1 MKKKNSKTKN
11 FSESR
16 KTDSTLFDL
25 IHKYNELRLIAN
37 AIYNSDYFMIAT
49 KKEQKEIEA
58 AATCISKALVSA
70 IGLEAINHDFLPD
83 DSGNNDRSWGDNLPD
98 DSGNG
103 TDIDK
108 EWHDAIKKMMNIA
121 YGETKADGMTKAAA
135 RQTLNSLYGATGSHD
150 AVFDEVEFTHTPYKS
165 RHINDRATSIMAMN
179 RKILSELGAK
189 SPVGVLA
196 KHLTAFGNE
205 YDGDTDDDSN
215 GDEVKDH
222 SEINLGNFIEGP
234 FYGYQ
239 YLDIC
244 RQCGFD
250 VDETLKQIE
259 KVASQ
264 YNIQEIN
271 LVDIVDDRYQIK
283 PDGKYTLGTGSVFF
297 VTNKNDSSKS
307 PVFILIYAQ
316 PYTKVRGSDISNFSV
331 EIIPV
336 KEEEST
342 KEESDKSDD
351 HDSSEAKDFSEVK
364 LGNFVAGLFYSDQYR
379 ALAIQ
384 YGFDMD
390 NTLEQ
395 IEKLASY
402 HHIQEINLVAIVDSQ
417 NEITADK
424 YTLEPGSVFFV
435 TNKNDS
441 SKSPVFVLIYMQPYT
456 KTKSFDIS
464 RFSFEVVPAEV
475 EESTKTNYIELTNP
489 DSYFNIANANP
500 NNAIDLS
507 ATLDR
512 IKDVARM
519 RGINSITFTGMLE
532 YGLDVYDHKYSLKP
546 GSLFYINDGPN
557 MTNFLLVT
565 EVDDTQDAT
574 RVQFIESIMKP
585 KDEELTNLDSIE
597 FVGIDAYYSIDNP
610 NNDIDLDATLI
621 KIKEK
626 AKEKGIKTITFVDT
640 IKDDNHISDKYSF
653 ELGSFFF
660 VKNTDGSRFILV
672 NDTNP
677 TTFQYFYPVMTKKDD
692 SEEDSSDSKEDDI
705 KVVKDEETV
714 VVSSDEA
721 SPDYVI
727 NQYADADTSELD
739 PSIYTKVAF
748 PIFMKPTD
756 TGTDVSFAEICN
768 IYDFDISET
777 VKRIKNAAYLEEIE
791 EVNYVDSFQ
800 TFDDIFN
807 TEMSIRYGYHDG
819 SLFLVRESTKGKL
832 DPCFV
837 ILRKQHDDSYYDA
850 YLYRVNPIMRPA
862 KIHGIKKIDIIDKYA
877 DGDVRIADELKNL
890 IDIDHTYRIKEICNK
905 RNYDYDRISSCLK
918 GVIAIIGGGTRLT
931 FEGIVDSINEIVLVD
946 PVVAYNTCSVFF
958 VRDLILSEG
967 EPYFVIYMPITGKT
981 ENGYNFRLYRIYP
994 IPNLNQDPNTDSQD
1008 DSNVREI
1015 INQFTAIYRANLEV
1029 SEADRDA
1036 YMKVEFSS
1044 LINLNAN
1051 EGINSLSNIC
1061 YAWKFKFYDTI
1072 KRIRFVAYMNNFK
1085 EIKFDGT
1092 VCSHE
1097 EISEKEVL
1105 YSNGSLLF
1113 VSDEEDPHFVIVEF
1127 VDGSTCLNRINP
1139 VKE

>member
-1 MKKKNSKTKN
+1 MKKKNSKIKK

-16 KTDSTLFDL
+16 KTDNTLFDL
-25 IHKYNELRLIAN
+25 INKYDELRSIAN
-37 AIYNSDYFMIAT
+37 AIYNSDYYMIAT

-58 AATCISKALVSA
+58 AAVCISKALVSA

-83 DSGNNDRSWGDNLPD
+83 DSGNGAD
-98 DSGNG
+98 
-103 TDIDK
+103 TDKDA
-108 EWHDAIKKMMNIA
+108 HDAIKKIMNIA

-135 RQTLNSLYGATGSHD
+135 RQTLNSMYGVTGSHNG
-150 AVFDEVEFTHTPYKS
+150 VFDEVEFSHTPYKS
-165 RHINDRATSIMAMN
+165 RCINDRATSIMAMN
-179 RKILSELGAK
+179 RKILSELG
-189 SPVGVLA
+189 
-196 KHLTAFGNE
+196 NE
-205 YDGDTDDDSN
+205 HDEVTDDDSN

-250 VDETLKQIE
+250 VTETLRRIE

-264 YNIQEIN
+264 YHIQMIN
-271 LVDIVDDRYQIK
+271 LVDIVDDHYQIK
-283 PDGKYTLGTGSVFF
+283 PDGKYDLT
-297 VTNKNDSSKS
+297 
-307 PVFILIYAQ
+307 
-316 PYTKVRGSDISNFSV
+316 
-331 EIIPV
+331 
-336 KEEEST
+336 
-342 KEESDKSDD
+342 
-351 HDSSEAKDFSEVK
+351 
-364 LGNFVAGLFYSDQYR
+364 
-379 ALAIQ
+379 
-384 YGFDMD
+384 
-390 NTLEQ
+390 
-395 IEKLASY
+395 
-402 HHIQEINLVAIVDSQ
+402 
-417 NEITADK
+417 
-424 YTLEPGSVFFV
+424 PGSVFLV

-441 SKSPVFVLIYMQPYT
+441 SKSPVFVLIYAQPYT
-456 KTKSFDIS
+456 KVSK
-464 RFSFEVVPAEV
+464 FSVEIAPVEV

-489 DSYFNIANANP
+489 DSYFNIAKANP
-500 NNAIDLS
+500 SNVIDLS

-519 RGINSITFTGMLE
+519 RGIDSITFVDTIKNGFNI
-532 YGLDVYDHKYSLKP
+532 YDGKYSLKP
-546 GSLFYINDGPN
+546 GSLFYINGGPN
-557 MTNFLLVT
+557 LTNFLLVT
-565 EVDDTQDAT
+565 ETGDTPDAT
-574 RVQFIESIMKP
+574 RVQFIESIIKP

-610 NNDIDLDATLI
+610 NNDIDLNATLI

-640 IKDDNHISDKYSF
+640 IKDGNHASDKYSF
-653 ELGSFFF
+653 ELGSLFF

-692 SEEDSSDSKEDDI
+692 SEEDSSDSKEDAI
-705 KVVKDEETV
+705 EVVKDEDEKTV
-714 VVSSDEA
+714 VASSDELP
-721 SPDYVI
+721 PDYVI

-739 PSIYTKVAF
+739 PDVYAKVAF

-756 TGTDVSFAEICN
+756 TGTDVSFAQICDL
-768 IYDFDISET
+768 YDFDISET
-777 VKRIKNAAYLEEIE
+777 VKRIKNAAYLEKIE
-791 EVNYVDSFQ
+791 EVNYIDSFQ
-800 TFDDIFN
+800 TFDDIFK

-819 SLFLVRESTKGKL
+819 SLFLVRESTKDKL

-837 ILRKQHDDSYYDA
+837 ILRKAHDDSYYDA
-850 YLYRVNPIMRPA
+850 YLYRINPIMRSA
-862 KIHGIKKIDIIDKYA
+862 KIHGIKKIDVIDTYA
-877 DGDVRIADELKNL
+877 DGDVRIANDLKNL
-890 IDIDHTYRIKEICNK
+890 IDIDHSYKLKEICDK

-918 GVIAIIGGGTRLT
+918 GVTAIIGGGTRLT
-931 FEGIVDSINEIVLVD
+931 FEGTVRSINSIILVD

-958 VRDLILSEG
+958 VSDFVCCE
-967 EPYFVIYMPITGKT
+967 EEAYFVIYMPITGKT
-981 ENGYNFRLYRIYP
+981 KNGYNFRLYRIYP
-994 IPNLNQDPNTDSQD
+994 IPNLNHDPNTNSQD
-1008 DSNVREI
+1008 DSNVRE

-1029 SEADRDA
+1029 SEADKDA
-1036 YMKVEFSS
+1036 YMKVEFSP
-1044 LINLNAN
+1044 LINHNGN

-1061 YAWKFKFYDTI
+1061 YTWKFKFYDTI

-1092 VCSHE
+1092 VCSHK

>member
-1 MKKKNSKTKN
+1 MKKKNSKIKN

-25 IHKYNELRLIAN
+25 INKYNELRSIAN
-37 AIYNSDYFMIAT
+37 AIYNSDYYMIAT

-58 AATCISKALVSA
+58 AATRISKALVSA
-70 IGLEAINHDFLPD
+70 IGLEAINHDFLHD
-83 DSGNNDRSWGDNLPD
+83 DSGNGDDRSWSDNLPD

-103 TDIDK
+103 TDTDK
-108 EWHDAIKKMMNIA
+108 ERHDAIKKMMNIA
-121 YGETKADGMTKAAA
+121 YGETKADGMIKAAA
-135 RQTLNSLYGATGSHD
+135 RRALNSVYGATGNMKHTDTD
-150 AVFDEVEFTHTPYKS
+150 AEVEFSHTPYKS
-165 RHINDRATSIMAMN
+165 RHIDDRATSIMAMN

-189 SPVGVLA
+189 SPVDVLD
-196 KHLTAFGNE
+196 KHRDAFGNE
-205 YDGDTDDDSN
+205 YDGDTDDDSD
-215 GDEVKDH
+215 GDEVKDN

-250 VDETLKQIE
+250 VTETLRKIE

-316 PYTKVRGSDISNFSV
+316 PYTKVRGSDISKFSV
-331 EIIPV
+331 EIAPV
-336 KEEEST
+336 
-342 KEESDKSDD
+342 
-351 HDSSEAKDFSEVK
+351 
-364 LGNFVAGLFYSDQYR
+364 
-379 ALAIQ
+379 
-384 YGFDMD
+384 
-390 NTLEQ
+390 
-395 IEKLASY
+395 
-402 HHIQEINLVAIVDSQ
+402 EI
-417 NEITADK
+417 
-424 YTLEPGSVFFV
+424 
-435 TNKNDS
+435 
-441 SKSPVFVLIYMQPYT
+441 
-456 KTKSFDIS
+456 
-464 RFSFEVVPAEV
+464 

-500 NNAIDLS
+500 NNVIDLS

-519 RGINSITFTGMLE
+519 RGIDSITFVDTIKNGFDIYDGKYSLKPGSLFYIEGSTNLANFILITENGDVPSDIRIQVCESVTKPKESTDSAEVEESTKTNYVELIDPDFYFHIGKANLNNAIDLNATLDKIKDEARTCGIDSITFAGMLE
-532 YGLDVYDHKYSLKP
+532 YGLDIYDHKYSLKP
-546 GSLFYINDGPN
+546 GSLFYVEGGPN

-565 EVDDTQDAT
+565 EAGDTPDAT

-585 KDEELTNLDSIE
+585 KDGELTNLDSIE

-640 IKDDNHISDKYSF
+640 IKDGNHISDKYSF
-653 ELGSFFF
+653 ELGSLFF

-692 SEEDSSDSKEDDI
+692 SEEDSSDSKEDGI
-705 KVVKDEETV
+705 EVVKDEDEETV
-714 VVSSDEA
+714 VTNSDEA

-739 PSIYTKVAF
+739 PSIYARVAF

-756 TGTDVSFAEICN
+756 IGTDVSFAEICN
-768 IYDFDISET
+768 IYDFDISEM
-777 VKRIKNAAYLEEIE
+777 VKRIKNAAYLEEID
-791 EVNYVDSFQ
+791 EVNYVDNFQ
-800 TFDDIFN
+800 TFDDIFK
-807 TEMSIRYGYHDG
+807 TEMAQRWYGYHDG

-837 ILRKQHDDSYYDA
+837 ILRKAHDDSDFDSL
-850 YLYRVNPIMRPA
+850 LYRINPIMRPA
-862 KIHGIKKIDIIDKYA
+862 KIHGIKKIDIIDTYA
-877 DGDVRIADELKNL
+877 DGDVRIANDSKNVV
-890 IDIDHTYRIKEICNK
+890 DIDHAYRIKEICDKKNY
-905 RNYDYDRISSCLK
+905 NYDSITSCLK
-918 GVIAIIGGGTRLT
+918 GVTAIIGGGTRLT

-946 PVVAYNTCSVFF
+946 PVIAYNTCSVFF
-958 VRDLILSEG
+958 VRDLVISEG

-981 ENGYNFRLYRIYP
+981 KNGYNFRLYRIYP
-994 IPNLNQDPNTDSQD
+994 ILNLNQDPNTDSQD

-1015 INQFTAIYRANLEV
+1015 DQFTSICHANWEV
-1029 SEADRDA
+1029 REANKDA
-1036 YMKVEFSS
+1036 YMKVEFS
-1044 LINLNAN
+1044 LINHITNG
-1051 EGINSLSNIC
+1051 GIDSLQNIC
-1061 YAWKFKFYDTI
+1061 YTWKFNLYDTI
-1072 KRIRFVAYMNNFK
+1072 KRIRLVAYRINLK
-1085 EIKFDGT
+1085 EIKFAGT
-1092 VCSHE
+1092 ACSHE
-1097 EISEKEVL
+1097 EILEKEVL
-1105 YSNGSLLF
+1105 YSDGSVVF
-1113 VSDEEDPHFVIVEF
+1113 VCDEEDPHFVIVEIIN
-1127 VDGSTCLNRINP
+1127 GSTWLNRINP